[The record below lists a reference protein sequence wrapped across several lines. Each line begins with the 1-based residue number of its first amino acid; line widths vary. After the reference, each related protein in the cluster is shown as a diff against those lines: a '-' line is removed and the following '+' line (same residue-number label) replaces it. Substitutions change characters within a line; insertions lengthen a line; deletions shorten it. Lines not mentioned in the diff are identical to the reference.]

1 MLLIQLFVEGIVMA
15 KQQTQNRHVQR
26 VYVKVDA
33 CFDNTGFMHP
43 RIITWP
49 DGRVFA
55 VDSVKDFRPA
65 STVGVSLSGDCY
77 TVMIRGQEKHLFF
90 ERSDPLFP
98 SRIGRWFVETQ
109 G

>member
-1 MLLIQLFVEGIVMA
+1 MA
-15 KQQTQNRHVQR
+15 TNHSKSLQPKK
-26 VYVKVDA
+26 VYIHVDA
-33 CFDNTGFMHP
+33 SFDNTGFMHP
-43 RIITWP
+43 RSITWP

>member
-1 MLLIQLFVEGIVMA
+1 MA

-33 CFDNTGFMHP
+33 CFDNTGFMQP

-55 VDSVKDFRPA
+55 VASVKDFRPA

>member
-1 MLLIQLFVEGIVMA
+1 MA
-15 KQQTQNRHVQR
+15 KQQNQNRHVQR

-33 CFDNTGFMHP
+33 CFDNTGFMQP

>member
-1 MLLIQLFVEGIVMA
+1 MA

-33 CFDNTGFMHP
+33 CFDNTGFMQPH
-43 RIITWP
+43 IITWP

-98 SRIGRWFVETQ
+98 SRIGRWFVVTQ

>member
-1 MLLIQLFVEGIVMA
+1 MA

-33 CFDNTGFMHP
+33 CFDNTGFMQP

-77 TVMIRGQEKHLFF
+77 TCLLYTSPSPRDRG
-90 ERSDPLFP
+90 
-98 SRIGRWFVETQ
+98 
-109 G
+109 

>member
-1 MLLIQLFVEGIVMA
+1 MA

-33 CFDNTGFMHP
+33 CFDNTGFMQP

-98 SRIGRWFVETQ
+98 SRKGRWFVETQ